1 MYKTKPTL
9 RNVLYLDQVKN
20 HRGGRM
26 VDDIIKRLGQLDS
39 TKNQWS
45 THWQEILDYVMPR
58 KAEVS
63 VNYAKGAKR
72 TEKLYDSS
80 AIHANTLLAASLQG
94 TLTSASLPWFHLR
107 TRDNSLNDSR
117 DVQVWLEDCR
127 NRMYK
132 AFNSSNFNTEVHE
145 FYLDICS
152 VGTAC
157 IEVEEAEVGFN
168 FRTLHIS
175 EYYIAEN
182 HKGQIDTLYR
192 KFEYTARQAKQRWGD
207 ACGPKVDDALKNTP
221 DKKLTFIHCV
231 MPAEDYQ
238 GKAQTKLPYVSIYIC
253 KDDKTVVG
261 QGGYNEM
268 PYLVTR
274 WSKASG
280 EEYGRSPAY
289 NALPD
294 IKTLNKAVE
303 LGLKAWAKA
312 IDPPLLVEDDGV
324 IGRVLTK
331 PAGITVV
338 RRGDAIK
345 PLVTG
350 ARFDVSDMKETEL
363 RSAIKQAFFSDQLE
377 LQQGPQ
383 MTATEVQVRYELMQR
398 LLGPTLGRF
407 QTEFLNPLIERCF
420 AIMQRNEMFAPAP
433 AVLDGINIDIEYVG
447 PLARSQRMEEATA
460 VERLYEMAANLAQIA
475 PEVMDNIDHDAAIRS
490 RAELLGVPK
499 DIMRD
504 PGDIAKQREAQQAQQ
519 EEMMAMQQA
528 QQGVDIAATAIPAAQ
543 QITPDNVEQTEAG
556 MEAIMGA
563 IDNA

>member
-1 MYKTKPTL
+1 
-9 RNVLYLDQVKN
+9 
-20 HRGGRM
+20 M
-26 VDDIIKRLGQLDS
+26 VEQILKRLSYLESSKQ
-39 TKNQWS
+39 TWEV
-45 THWQEILDYVMPR
+45 HWQEILDYVMPR
-58 KAEVS
+58 KAEVTAQ
-63 VNYAKGAKR
+63 YAKGSKR

-107 TRDNSLNDSR
+107 VRDENLNQSR
-117 DVQVWLEDCR
+117 ETQVWLEDCR

-152 VGTAC
+152 IGTAC
-157 IEVEEAEVGFN
+157 IETEEASNGFN

-175 EYYIAEN
+175 EYFISEN

-192 KFEYTARQAKQRWGD
+192 KFQYTARQAVQKWGD
-207 ACGPKVDDALKNTP
+207 AVGAKVQDAFENNP
-221 DKKLTFIHCV
+221 DKKFTFIHCV
-231 MPAEDYQ
+231 MPAEEYQ
-238 GKAQTKLPYVSIYIC
+238 GKYDTKLPWISLHIS
-253 KDDKTVVG
+253 KEDKNVV
-261 QGGYNEM
+261 QEGGYNEM

-324 IGRVLTK
+324 IGRVKTS
-331 PAGITVV
+331 PGGITVV
-338 RRGDAIK
+338 RRDGAIK
-345 PLVTG
+345 PLNTA

-363 RSAIKQAFFSDQLE
+363 RGAIKQAFFSDQLE

-420 AIMQRNEMFAPAP
+420 AIMQRNEMFTSAPGS
-433 AVLDGINIDIEYVG
+433 LEGISIDIEYVG

-499 DIMRD
+499 NIMRD
-504 PGDIAKQREAQQAQQ
+504 PEEIAEQRQQQQEQQ

-528 QQGVDIAATAIPAAQ
+528 QQGADLAATAVPVAQ
-543 QITPDNVEQTEAG
+543 QITPENVEQTQEG

-563 IDNA
+563 VQNA